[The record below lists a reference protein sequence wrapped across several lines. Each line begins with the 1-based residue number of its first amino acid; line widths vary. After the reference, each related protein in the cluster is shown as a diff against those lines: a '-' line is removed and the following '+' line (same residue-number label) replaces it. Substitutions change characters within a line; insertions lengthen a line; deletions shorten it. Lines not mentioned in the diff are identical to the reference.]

1 MIWQIYKVFFTY
13 HFTRSLSFV
22 AAAKFSLFTFHFS
35 LKIANFANSFAKLQ
49 CTRQFKEK
57 QAFLLH
63 CSRFF
68 VTLASPKLLHLG
80 KAQINLAFHSTFRN
94 FANKNKTFYNTT
106 MLQIRCK
113 NNNMTK
119 SFPEGTSLL
128 DVYQEFADDI
138 KLPYP
143 VVSAKVNNASQ
154 GLKFRLYQNR
164 DVEFL
169 DAREGS
175 GHRVYVRSLCFVLY
189 KATQDLFPGSKLFI
203 EHTISRGY
211 YCNFKK
217 KGYEPMVEG
226 DVEKIRERMQEIIN
240 LDMPF
245 RRNEATTEEALRVF
259 AERGLTDKVKLLES
273 SGQIYSDYYMLGD
286 TADYYYGPLVP
297 SAGYLT
303 VWGLETYHDGMLL
316 RVPDWNNPTQLAEK
330 VDMPKTYEMF
340 AEKTKWDIIMRLSNA
355 GDVNKAILKGHASEL
370 IQVSEALQE
379 KKIVQIAEEID
390 RRFHDEENPV
400 RMVLITGPSSSG
412 KTTFCKRLSVQ
423 LLACGLR
430 PLSFSTDDYFVN
442 RLDTPKLPNGDYDFD
457 NIETVEYHLLEDHL
471 LRLMKGERV
480 EIPEYNFVTG
490 KREWNGKKLKLA
502 GDTVLIIEGIHALN
516 PLLTK
521 KIPDSLKYKIYISA
535 LTSISL
541 DDHNWIPVRDNR
553 LLRRIIRDYNKGA
566 YTAQQTIAQWKNVCE
581 AEDQWIFPFQETAD
595 AMFNSAL
602 NIEFAVL
609 RTHAEIILA
618 SVPKNCDEYA
628 EAHRLL
634 KFLRYFIP
642 ISDKEIPPTSIMR
655 EFVGGSSFKY
665 PR

>member
-1 MIWQIYKVFFTY
+1 
-13 HFTRSLSFV
+13 
-22 AAAKFSLFTFHFS
+22 
-35 LKIANFANSFAKLQ
+35 
-49 CTRQFKEK
+49 
-57 QAFLLH
+57 
-63 CSRFF
+63 
-68 VTLASPKLLHLG
+68 
-80 KAQINLAFHSTFRN
+80 
-94 FANKNKTFYNTT
+94 

-113 NNNMTK
+113 NNNVTK

-128 DVYQEFADDI
+128 DVYQEFAEEI
-138 KLPYP
+138 KLPFP

-169 DAREGS
+169 DARGGS
-175 GHRVYVRSLCFVLY
+175 GHRVYVRSLSFVLY

-203 EHTISRGY
+203 EHSLCRGY

-217 KGYEPMVEG
+217 RNNEPLTDE
-226 DVEKIRERMQEIIN
+226 DAEHIRERMQEIIS

-245 RRNEATTEEALRVF
+245 RRTEATNEEAIRVF
-259 AERGLTDKVKLLES
+259 AERGFTDKVKLLETC
-273 SGQIYSDYYMLGD
+273 GQVYSDYYTLGD
-286 TADYYYGPLVP
+286 TVDYYYGPLVP
-297 SAGYLT
+297 SAGYLQ
-303 VWGLETYHDGMLL
+303 VWGLERYEQGLLL
-316 RVPDWNNPTQLAEK
+316 RVPDWNDPSKLAEK
-330 VDMPKTYEMF
+330 VPQPKTFEMF
-340 AEKTKWDIIMRLSNA
+340 AEKTHWDIIMRLSNA
-355 GDVNKAILKGHASEL
+355 GDVNKAIMRGHASEL

-390 RRFHDEENPV
+390 RRFHREEDPV
-400 RMVLITGPSSSG
+400 RIVLITGPSSSG

-430 PLSFSTDDYFVN
+430 PVSFSTDDYFVN
-442 RLDTPKLPNGDYDFD
+442 RMDTPKLPNGDYDFD
-457 NIETVEYHLLEDHL
+457 NIETVEYALLEDHL

-480 EIPEYNFVTG
+480 EVPEYNFVTG
-490 KREWNGKKLKLA
+490 KREYNGKKLKLA

-516 PLLTK
+516 PLLTQ
-521 KIPDSLKYKIYISA
+521 KIADSMKYKIYISA

-541 DDHNWIPVRDNR
+541 DDHNWIPTRDNR

-566 YTAQQTIAQWKNVCE
+566 YTAQQTIAQWKNVLA

-595 AMFNSAL
+595 VMFNSAL

-609 RTHAEIILA
+609 RTHAEIILT
-618 SVPKNCDEYA
+618 SVPKNCPEYS

-634 KFLRYFIP
+634 KFIRYFIP

-665 PR
+665 TD

>member
-1 MIWQIYKVFFTY
+1 
-13 HFTRSLSFV
+13 
-22 AAAKFSLFTFHFS
+22 
-35 LKIANFANSFAKLQ
+35 
-49 CTRQFKEK
+49 
-57 QAFLLH
+57 
-63 CSRFF
+63 
-68 VTLASPKLLHLG
+68 
-80 KAQINLAFHSTFRN
+80 
-94 FANKNKTFYNTT
+94 
-106 MLQIRCK
+106 
-113 NNNMTK
+113 MTK

-189 KATQDLFPGSKLFI
+189 KATQDLFAGSKLFI

-217 KGYEPMVEG
+217 KGNEPLKED
-226 DVEKIRERMQEIIN
+226 DVVRIRERMQEIIN

-245 RRNEATTEEALRVF
+245 RRNEATTEEAIRVF

-457 NIETVEYHLLEDHL
+457 NIETVEYNLLEDHL

-655 EFVGGSSFKY
+655 EFVGGQALSTRDK
-665 PR
+665 RHNNRKDIIT

>member
-1 MIWQIYKVFFTY
+1 
-13 HFTRSLSFV
+13 
-22 AAAKFSLFTFHFS
+22 
-35 LKIANFANSFAKLQ
+35 
-49 CTRQFKEK
+49 
-57 QAFLLH
+57 
-63 CSRFF
+63 
-68 VTLASPKLLHLG
+68 
-80 KAQINLAFHSTFRN
+80 
-94 FANKNKTFYNTT
+94 

-113 NNNMTK
+113 NNNQTK
-119 SFPEGTSLL
+119 SFAEGTSLL
-128 DVYQEFADDI
+128 DVYQAFADDL
-138 KLPYP
+138 KMPFP

-154 GLKFRLYQNR
+154 GLKFRVYQNR

-175 GHRVYVRSLCFVLY
+175 GHRAYVRSLCFVLY
-189 KATQDLFPGSKLFI
+189 KACSDLFSGSKLFV

-217 KGYEPMVEG
+217 RTGDALTAE
-226 DVEKIRERMQEIIN
+226 DVERISQRMTEIIS

-245 RRNEATTEEALRVF
+245 RRNEATTEEAIRVF
-259 AERGLTDKVKLLES
+259 AERGFADKVKLLET
-273 SGQIYSDYYMLGD
+273 SGQIYSDYYTLGD
-286 TADYYYGPLVP
+286 TVDYYYGPLVP

-303 VWGLETYHDGMLL
+303 VWGLEPYHDGMLL
-316 RVPDWNNPTQLAEK
+316 RVPDWNNPLRLADK

-340 AEKTKWDIIMRLSNA
+340 AEKTRWDIIMRLSNA

-379 KKIVQIAEEID
+379 KKIVQIAEEIE
-390 RRFHDEENPV
+390 RRFHREKDPV

-412 KTTFCKRLSVQ
+412 KTTFCKRLSIQ

-430 PLSFSTDDYFVN
+430 PLAVSTDDYFVN
-442 RLDTPKLPNGDYDFD
+442 RVDTPQLPNGDYDFD
-457 NIETVEYHLLEDHL
+457 NIETVEYALLEDHL
-471 LRLMKGERV
+471 TRLMRGEKV
-480 EIPEYNFVTG
+480 EVPEYNFVTG
-490 KREWNGKKLKLA
+490 QREWNGKKLRL
-502 GDTVLIIEGIHALN
+502 GSDTVLIIEGIHALN

-521 KIPDSLKYKIYISA
+521 TISDTMKFKIYISA

-566 YTAQQTIAQWKNVCE
+566 YTAQQTISQWKNVCE
-581 AEDQWIFPFQETAD
+581 AEDKWIFPFQETAD
-595 AMFNSAL
+595 MMFNSAL

-609 RTHAEIILA
+609 RTHAELILA
-618 SVPKNCDEYA
+618 SVPKNCPEYA

-634 KFLRYFIP
+634 KFIHYFIP
-642 ISDKEIPPTSIMR
+642 VSDKEIPPTSIMR

-665 PR
+665 T

>member
-1 MIWQIYKVFFTY
+1 V
-13 HFTRSLSFV
+13 
-22 AAAKFSLFTFHFS
+22 
-35 LKIANFANSFAKLQ
+35 
-49 CTRQFKEK
+49 
-57 QAFLLH
+57 
-63 CSRFF
+63 
-68 VTLASPKLLHLG
+68 
-80 KAQINLAFHSTFRN
+80 
-94 FANKNKTFYNTT
+94 
-106 MLQIRCK
+106 
-113 NNNMTK
+113 TK

-128 DVYQEFADDI
+128 DVYQAFADEI
-138 KLPYP
+138 SLPYP
-143 VVSAKVNNASQ
+143 VVSAKVNNTSQ

-175 GHRVYVRSLCFVLY
+175 GHRVYVRSLSFLLY
-189 KATQDLFPGSKLFI
+189 KATQDVFPGSKLFI
-203 EHTISRGY
+203 EHSLSRGY
-211 YCNFKK
+211 YCNFKPTPSPSR
-217 KGYEPMVEG
+217 GEG
-226 DVEKIRERMQEIIN
+226 RQVTDETVAKIKARMQEIVS

-245 RRNEATTEEALRVF
+245 RRTEATTEEAIRVF
-259 AERGLTDKVKLLES
+259 TERGFQDKVKLLET
-273 SGQIYSDYYMLGD
+273 SGQIYSDYYTLGD
-286 TADYYYGPLVP
+286 TVDYYYGPLVP
-297 SAGYLT
+297 SAGYLQ
-303 VWGLETYHDGMLL
+303 VWDLERFEDGLLL
-316 RVPDWNNPTQLAEK
+316 RVPDWNNPSKVAEK
-330 VDMPKTYEMF
+330 VAQPKTFGMF
-340 AEKTKWDIIMRLSNA
+340 AEKTRWDIIMRLSNA
-355 GDVNKAILKGHASEL
+355 GDVNKAIMRGYASEL

-390 RRFHDEENPV
+390 RRFHQEKDPV
-400 RMVLITGPSSSG
+400 RIVLITGPSSSG

-430 PLSFSTDDYFVN
+430 PVSFSTDDYFVN

-457 NIETVEYHLLEDHL
+457 NIETVDYHLMEDHL
-471 LRLMKGERV
+471 MRLMAGERV

-490 KREWNGKKLKLA
+490 KREMNGKKLKLG

-521 KIPDSLKYKIYISA
+521 KLPDSLKYKIYISA

-581 AEDQWIFPFQETAD
+581 AEDQWIFPYQETAD
-595 AMFNSAL
+595 VMFNSAL

-609 RTHAEIILA
+609 RTHAEIILT
-618 SVPKNCDEYA
+618 SVPKNCPEYS

-634 KFLRYFIP
+634 KFLRFFLP
-642 ISDKEIPPTSIMR
+642 VSDKEIPPTSIMR

-665 PR
+665 